1 MFHHTSL
8 LLQRHLCQKAQI
20 TGSENVK
27 MYLKMY
33 LHHTFR
39 SHVRPFPGTL
49 IPRGGGGG
57 GDSGPYWTGCVN
69 TILKEMGPFSASS
82 EWHEWI
88 NFHSKWVSYWPGH
101 SIWVPF
107 AFITDSG

>member
-1 MFHHTSL
+1 MYRL
-8 LLQRHLCQKAQI
+8 N
-20 TGSENVK
+20 TGYGYKDFVA
-27 MYLKMY
+27 
-33 LHHTFR
+33 
-39 SHVRPFPGTL
+39 V
-49 IPRGGGGG
+49 PRG
-57 GDSGPYWTGCVN
+57 GDSGPFWTGCVN

-88 NFHSKWVSYWPGH
+88 NFHSKWVSYWSGH

>member
-1 MFHHTSL
+1 MHHSYFSKIDRGHWDL
-8 LLQRHLCQKAQI
+8 P
-20 TGSENVK
+20 S
-27 MYLKMY
+27 
-33 LHHTFR
+33 
-39 SHVRPFPGTL
+39 
-49 IPRGGGGG
+49 RGGGGG
-57 GDSGPYWTGCVN
+57 GDSGPFWTGCVN
-69 TILKEMGPFSASS
+69 IILKEMGPFSASS

>member
-1 MFHHTSL
+1 M
-8 LLQRHLCQKAQI
+8 
-20 TGSENVK
+20 
-27 MYLKMY
+27 
-33 LHHTFR
+33 
-39 SHVRPFPGTL
+39 
-49 IPRGGGGG
+49 
-57 GDSGPYWTGCVN
+57 N

-107 AFITDSG
+107 AFITHLGRAIFFTLGLPFKEALQSKVEIGFHMKWAFE

>member
-1 MFHHTSL
+1 MSSSSDVPVT
-8 LLQRHLCQKAQI
+8 R
-20 TGSENVK
+20 
-27 MYLKMY
+27 
-33 LHHTFR
+33 
-39 SHVRPFPGTL
+39 
-49 IPRGGGGG
+49 G
-57 GDSGPYWTGCVN
+57 GDSDPFWTGCVN

-107 AFITDSG
+107 THSG